1 MAKRQRLDLID
12 IDEPK
17 EDYQVVYCDL
27 QKKDIML
34 RRKIQK
40 QFRQTNQIREFQIF
54 CETQCDPECD
64 YYDNSG
70 RADT

>member
-1 MAKRQRLDLID
+1 MANRQKLDIID
-12 IDEPK
+12 VDETK

-40 QFRQTNQIREFQIF
+40 RFRQTNQIRKFQIF

-64 YYDNSG
+64 YYDKSG
-70 RADT
+70 RAAT